1 MNLLLKNKRM
11 EQSNIMQNANF
22 LRVLRQANRSRQRT
36 MIPSASDR
44 QILALCDVVAHLLQ
58 GHVPILPRDRSHFR
72 RWRLVMRQL
81 ISPRISIARKKET
94 LSHCEL
100 IPRLLRDYYLARILI
115 RILRDR
121 ES

>member
-1 MNLLLKNKRM
+1 MD
-11 EQSNIMQNANF
+11 QSNIMQNANF
-22 LRVLRQANRSRQRT
+22 LRVLRQANRSRQLT

-81 ISPRISIARKKET
+81 ISARISIARKKET
-94 LSHCEL
+94 LLSHCEL
-100 IPRLLRDYYLARILI
+100 IPRLLTNYYLARILI
-115 RILRDR
+115 RVLRER

>member
-1 MNLLLKNKRM
+1 
-11 EQSNIMQNANF
+11 MQNANF

-58 GHVPILPRDRSHFR
+58 VPILPRDRSHFR

-94 LSHCEL
+94 LLSHCEL